1 MRAGPLSNDKVIDT
15 LNRYFAP
22 VFVSNEDYQEKT
34 GVASPQEK
42 KEYRRLF
49 DEFLDKKLPCGT
61 VHVYLIGTDGHPIE
75 SMHVANASRTE
86 KLMGML
92 RRCIDR
98 LGVQP
103 GEPLVKPADTSV
115 APPAPAGALVLHL
128 VSRGENTGPQ
138 GGSWREFPAEN
149 WIVLSANQAEG
160 LLPRAEPAAGA
171 TYNVNSATATKIFQY
186 FYPQSEDPTDSPW
199 TKMDVESLKATVLSV
214 NHGAAIARL
223 EGRVQLH
230 RDFYP
235 GKYSPERMTAT
246 LLGFMQ
252 WEPETR
258 RITSFKLVTDEAK
271 KDDGHYAVAVRMER

>member
-1 MRAGPLSNDKVIDT
+1 MRAGPLSNDNVIDT
-15 LNRYFAP
+15 LNRYFVP
-22 VFVSNEDYQEKT
+22 VFVSNEDYDQKT

-49 DEFLDKKLPCGT
+49 DEFLEKKLPCGT
-61 VHVYLIGTDGHPIE
+61 VHVYLIGTDGHAIE

-92 RRCIDR
+92 QRCVDR
-98 LGVQP
+98 LGIRP
-103 GEPLVKPADTSV
+103 GQPLVKPRDTSV
-115 APPAPAGALVLHL
+115 APPAPAGSLVLHL

-149 WIVLSANQAEG
+149 WIVLSAIQADG
-160 LLPRAEPAAGA
+160 LRPRQTPTPGA
-171 TYNVNSATATKIFQY
+171 SYDVTSATATKILQY
-186 FYPQSEDPTDSPW
+186 FYPQSEDPTDSAW

-214 NHGAAIARL
+214 NHGAASARL
-223 EGRVQLH
+223 EGRIQLH
-230 RDFYP
+230 RNFYP

-246 LLGFMQ
+246 LLGFMR
-252 WEPETR
+252 WEPATR

-271 KDDGHYAVAVRMER
+271 KDDEQYAVAVRMER